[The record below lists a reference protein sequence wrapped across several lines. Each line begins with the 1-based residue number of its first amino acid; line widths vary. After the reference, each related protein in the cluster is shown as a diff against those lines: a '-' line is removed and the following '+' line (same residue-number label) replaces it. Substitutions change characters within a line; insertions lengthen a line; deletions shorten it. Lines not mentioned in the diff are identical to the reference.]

1 MQVTIKATGIEK
13 LEEALKGLENKVSST
28 EPLMAELANHL
39 YNITS
44 DSFENEKSPDGISW
58 NPIKPRK
65 ADQTPDKI
73 LRDEGDMQDS
83 LSAFSSKDEA
93 GIGLNA
99 VANGFPYG
107 LVHQFGTDKAGRN
120 KNVTIEARP
129 FLPIDENGKLY
140 DGVEEELIEIIE
152 EYLKV

>member
-13 LEEALKGLENKVSST
+13 LEETLKGLENKVSST

-65 ADQTPDKI
+65 GDKTPDKI
-73 LRDEGDMQDS
+73 LRDEGDMQDT

-99 VANGFPYG
+99 TSNGYPYPV
-107 LVHQFGTDKAGRN
+107 VHQFGSEDGSI
-120 KNVTIEARP
+120 VARP
-129 FLPIDENGKLY
+129 YLPIDKNGKLY

-152 EYLKV
+152 EYFKIN

>member
-1 MQVTIKATGIEK
+1 MQIIIDTKGIEQIQK
-13 LEEALKGLENKVSST
+13 QLKELHNKAVNT

-65 ADQTPDKI
+65 GDKTPDKI
-73 LRDEGDMQDS
+73 LRDEGTMQDT

-99 VANGFPYG
+99 TSNGYPYPI
-107 LVHQFGTDKAGRN
+107 VHQFGTENGSI
-120 KNVTIEARP
+120 VARP
-129 FLPIDENGKLY
+129 YLPIDKNGNLY
-140 DGVEEELIEIIE
+140 EGTVKELIEILEDYIKE
-152 EYLKV
+152 VLE

>member
-1 MQVTIKATGIEK
+1 MQVTIGVTGIDKAKEV
-13 LEEALKGLENKVSST
+13 LEGLQNKAIST

-73 LRDEGDMQDS
+73 LRDEGTMQDT

-107 LVHQFGTDKAGRN
+107 LVHQFGSEDGSI
-120 KNVTIEARP
+120 VARP